1 MGPVPRLSRK
11 AAGSGLAVCLLPAP
25 CFPSFHPISSPESP
39 NQRQHPM
46 SELASA
52 KSDTASDAWSAVVS
66 WLSLIMRTLLQVVS
80 GTYCSWA
87 PTHFLPTTSFFS
99 VAFKPLPSGSD
110 PEIPIITSTSP
121 PLPASSP
128 ETLDRLTVSSR
139 SHSHS
144 HFTLNCTST
153 TRSLSYFTY
162 PPVEIVKFLSI
173 RSAQYFIQFKNMLN
187 SPSSQI

>member
-11 AAGSGLAVCLLPAP
+11 AAGSGLVWSGCEPLTRPR
-25 CFPSFHPISSPESP
+25 FPSFHPISSPESP

-87 PTHFLPTTSFFS
+87 PTHYLPTTSFFS

-128 ETLDRLTVSSR
+128 ETLDRLTVS
-139 SHSHS
+139 SHS